1 MPYTRPYTKK
11 ECEYGPGEWP
21 RECSTCAHF
30 IQRNNVPSYCRIQV
44 PEENEVEE
52 EMVCKFHVMK
62 RN

>member
-1 MPYTRPYTKK
+1 MYTKR

-21 RECSTCAHF
+21 LECGTCAHY
-30 IQRNNVPSYCRIQV
+30 RERRRYHPPLSGSCRILV

-52 EMVCKFHVMK
+52 EMVCKFHVKK